1 MKERFKE
8 ILDSKGM
15 NARQLS
21 ESIGVLP
28 SSISHILTGRNKPGV
43 ELLQKL
49 LEKFPDL
56 DIYYLL
62 TGNRKVMKS
71 PVEKSENEVTSD
83 DEALKDLSGIE
94 KTMQVSGPPEGKST
108 RIVIFHGD
116 GTFEEFRP
124 M

>member
-62 TGNRKVMKS
+62 TGNRIVMKS
-71 PVEKSENEVTSD
+71 LVEKSDNEVIID
-83 DEALKDLSGIE
+83 DDVSKNQSGIE
-94 KTMQVSGPPEGKST
+94 KTVPVSGSPEGKST
-108 RIVIFHGD
+108 RIVIFHAD